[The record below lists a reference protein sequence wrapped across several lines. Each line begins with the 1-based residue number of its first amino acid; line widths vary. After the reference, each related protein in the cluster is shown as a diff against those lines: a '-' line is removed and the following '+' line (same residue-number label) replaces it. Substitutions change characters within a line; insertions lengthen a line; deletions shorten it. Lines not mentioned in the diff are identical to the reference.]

1 MCRVL
6 IIDDDQVL
14 LKNLK
19 LLLETQ
25 QYQVDVISNPV
36 MAPELLQRHSYNCI
50 LLDVKMPGMDGLK
63 LFQKIKNEFGHI
75 PVIMISGESTI
86 GIAVEALKKGAY
98 DFIEK
103 PIDPERLLVAVQN
116 AIEKQNLLEEREN
129 IFRELER
136 EYRMIGVSNAMKK
149 VYYEIEKAAAVDA
162 KVLITGESGVGKEL
176 VAWAIHHKSRR
187 KSKPYVKVNCAAV
200 PSELL
205 ESEFFGHRKGAFTG
219 AVSDQKG
226 KFMAA
231 NGGTLFLDEIGDMDM
246 RLQAKLLRVLET
258 NEIEIVGEV
267 FPRKIDVRIIAATN
281 KDLSQLVERGS
292 FREDLYHRLNL
303 LHIYIPPLR
312 ERTED
317 ILPLI
322 YYFLEKF
329 NQEYNKQVIQIH
341 PLAEKLFLEHPW
353 PGNVRELRNVVER
366 IVVFAEGKEITPD
379 MALKYLT
386 GDISGHHPVFNMD
399 EFNDIIDL
407 HLAHQIFEKNYLKYV
422 LQKLGGKK
430 TEAARR
436 LNIDRTNLYKKL
448 KKHNL

>member
-1 MCRVL
+1 
-6 IIDDDQVL
+6 
-14 LKNLK
+14 
-19 LLLETQ
+19 
-25 QYQVDVISNPV
+25 
-36 MAPELLQRHSYNCI
+36 
-50 LLDVKMPGMDGLK
+50 
-63 LFQKIKNEFGHI
+63 
-75 PVIMISGESTI
+75 
-86 GIAVEALKKGAY
+86 
-98 DFIEK
+98 
-103 PIDPERLLVAVQN
+103 
-116 AIEKQNLLEEREN
+116 
-129 IFRELER
+129 
-136 EYRMIGVSNAMKK
+136 
-149 VYYEIEKAAAVDA
+149 
-162 KVLITGESGVGKEL
+162 

-187 KSKPYVKVNCAAV
+187 KSKPYIKVNCAAV

-231 NGGTLFLDEIGDMDM
+231 NGG
-246 RLQAKLLRVLET
+246 
-258 NEIEIVGEV
+258 

-281 KDLSQLVERGS
+281 KDLSQLVESGS

-329 NQEYNKQVIQIH
+329 NQEYNKQVIKIH
-341 PLAEKLFLEHPW
+341 PLAEKVFLDHPW

-366 IVVFAEGKEITPD
+366 IVVFAEEKEITPD
-379 MALKYLT
+379 IALKYLT